1 MHGYPPIG
9 RIITVCA
16 RSCEATPAVL
26 PLLADAGRVVIVMT
40 HPCFRIPRVTGWGT
54 DPNRKLV
61 FRRVDGY
68 LTAKRIPIRLHGR
81 SDSQTVS
88 YHRPLQEY
96 VAALARSAF
105 RVEALVERTMSDEQH
120 RRIAIRGPS
129 RHNADIP
136 VLLGIRASR

>member
-1 MHGYPPIG
+1 MGQSITIVVVRSFRTDRVTTYLRTDALHRRPPAPG
-9 RIITVCA
+9 V
-16 RSCEATPAVL
+16 
-26 PLLADAGRVVIVMT
+26 
-40 HPCFRIPRVTGWGT
+40 PRTTGWGT

-81 SDSQTVS
+81 SDSRTVS